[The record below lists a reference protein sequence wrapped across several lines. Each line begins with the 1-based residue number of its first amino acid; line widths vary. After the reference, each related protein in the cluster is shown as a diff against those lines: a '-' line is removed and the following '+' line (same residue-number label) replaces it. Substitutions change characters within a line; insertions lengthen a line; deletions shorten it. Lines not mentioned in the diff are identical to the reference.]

1 MRIELIM
8 VEEFAGCF
16 IKISKKYNLP
26 VTRYFIL
33 DKNLACLRY
42 FENSAQIRKFIKREY
57 SWESTAKVLETGKIV
72 PLVGVKLGLKTQNN
86 FSIQVNEKEL
96 VLYSWNNES
105 IDRLFEIFAE
115 LNIKCLENSHKPV
128 TSCTEND
135 QSTEKLEMSNLVNG
149 NIYCGEYNDKGLPH
163 GNNGKE
169 ICEDGKIYYGSFRNG
184 KWHGRGCYVNSNLD
198 IVYKEY
204 IDGELCGI

>member
-1 MRIELIM
+1 MRIDLIM

-16 IKISKKYNLP
+16 IKISKRCNLP
-26 VTRYFIL
+26 VTRYFIV
-33 DKNLACLRY
+33 DGNSGCLRY
-42 FENSAQIRKFIKREY
+42 FKNSAQIRKVVKREY
-57 SWESTAKVLETGKIV
+57 SWESTVKVLEAGKMV
-72 PLVGVKLGLKTQNN
+72 PLMGVKLGLKTRNN
-86 FSIQVNEKEL
+86 FSMQVNGKEM
-96 VLYSWNNES
+96 VVYSWDDDS

-115 LNIKCLENSHKPV
+115 LSTKGAENSHKPV

-135 QSTEKLEMSNLVNG
+135 QSTEKMEISTLVNN

-163 GNNGKE
+163 GDSGKE
-169 ICEDGKIYYGSFRNG
+169 ICEDGSIYYGSFRNG
-184 KWHGRGCYVNSNLD
+184 KWHGRGCYVKSNLD